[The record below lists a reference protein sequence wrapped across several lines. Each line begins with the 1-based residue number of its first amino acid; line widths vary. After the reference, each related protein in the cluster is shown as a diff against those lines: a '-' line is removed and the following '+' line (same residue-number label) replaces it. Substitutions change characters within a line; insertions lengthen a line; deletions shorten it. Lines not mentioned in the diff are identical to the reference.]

1 MVCVRHLLIFV
12 FFRLHGL
19 VNDSSRL
26 WGGHSKDGRLR
37 YRALSHSRVVGFEIG
52 DATLEVSK
60 VFDACLEEC
69 Q

>member
-19 VNDSSRL
+19 VNSSSGL
-26 WGGHSKDGRLR
+26 WGRHSKDGGLR
-37 YRALSHSRVVGFEIG
+37 YRALSHSCVVGFEVG

-60 VFDACLEEC
+60 VFDACLERC